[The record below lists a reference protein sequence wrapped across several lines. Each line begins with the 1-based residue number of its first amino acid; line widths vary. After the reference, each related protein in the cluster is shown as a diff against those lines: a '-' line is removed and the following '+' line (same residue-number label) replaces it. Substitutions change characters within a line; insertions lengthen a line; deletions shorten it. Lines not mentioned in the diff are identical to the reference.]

1 MMTARLV
8 DLAQVSEEN
17 SLVPMVEIRAFRPE
31 DATAFRELNEAW
43 IKKYFGM
50 EEQDYV
56 VLGDPERY
64 VVGAGGYIYMAFLD
78 GVAVGCCALLLE
90 HDGVYEVAKM
100 AVTEEIRGRGIG
112 RKVLAH
118 TIEQARAM
126 GASMLTL
133 VTSSKLANAIHLY
146 EALGFQHVEAPA
158 VLPYARGDVFMELSL
173 EG

>member
-1 MMTARLV
+1 MNTRTV
-8 DLAQVSEEN
+8 DVAGAGNAAEA
-17 SLVPMVEIRAFRPE
+17 SLVPMVEIRTFQPE
-31 DATAFRELNEAW
+31 DAVAFRELNEAW

-64 VVGAGGYIYMAFLD
+64 VIRAGGYIFMAFLD

-118 TIEQARAM
+118 TIDQARAM
-126 GASMLTL
+126 GATMLTL
-133 VTSSKLANAIHLY
+133 VTNSNLANAIHLY
-146 EALGFQHVEAPA
+146 EALGFRHVAGPA
-158 VLPYARGDVFMELSL
+158 VSPYARGDVFMELPL
-173 EG
+173 